1 MRTVRALLLLLGLA
15 ALANGARLLHPQLD
29 TTLLWLVG
37 GPLVHDAL
45 VAPLVWVTGLVLGR
59 LVADPTRR
67 DWIGAGLV
75 TTATLVLISVPLLWR
90 PPDAPPNPGLPDRNY
105 PLGLIGSLVAVWAV
119 TLTASLVAK
128 PVARRRLASAAPGER
143 TDEP

>member
-67 DWIGAGLV
+67 GWIRAGLV